1 MADHRPSTVPDPAPA
16 PRRPRRRAMAL
27 AALVLL
33 AGCSR
38 LGLPGVALPGSG
50 GDDARRL
57 VVDRVWVD
65 TDPDAPRGTLL
76 AFLSNG
82 TLVMTSCGETY
93 RLAPWRWVEGST
105 LVWDEDGAFLRAEV
119 AGAERRTMVLLVEVG
134 DETVTRT
141 FRAAEPP
148 EVCPDLRG

>member
-1 MADHRPSTVPDPAPA
+1 MVRRDSGAAARRS
-16 PRRPRRRAMAL
+16 PRASLLLL
-27 AALVLL
+27 AA
-33 AGCSR
+33 GCGR
-38 LGLPGVALPGSG
+38 LGLPGVAIPGSG
-50 GDDARRL
+50 SDDVRRL
-57 VVDRVWVD
+57 VVDRVWID
-65 TDPDAPRGTLL
+65 TGPDAARGTLL

-82 TLVMTSCGETY
+82 TLVMTSCGESY
-93 RLAPWRWVEGST
+93 RLAPWRWVEGAT

-119 AGAERRTMVLLVEVG
+119 AVAERRTMVLLVEVG